1 MKTILVLDSDR
12 QCWSRNSI
20 GDYARK
26 SLLAVI
32 CLILVQYTNSKRE
45 KVLFKPQRTSKATL
59 IKSVSGRPPG
69 WDYFTD
75 LLGRCF
81 FS

>member
-1 MKTILVLDSDR
+1 MVIYGVCGSR
-12 QCWSRNSI
+12 ISRYWSICEEN
-20 GDYARK
+20 

-75 LLGRCF
+75 LLGRFF